1 MEKKQKLY
9 YMDTDNFIVYIK
21 IDNIYKLKQ
30 DFMLQTMSQIDH
42 YLKEKTK
49 KVIGLMKNELGGEIM
64 KNFVGSRANTY
75 E

>member
-21 IDNIYKLKQ
+21 IDHIYKLKQ

-49 KVIGLMKNELGGEIM
+49 KVIGLMKNELGREIM